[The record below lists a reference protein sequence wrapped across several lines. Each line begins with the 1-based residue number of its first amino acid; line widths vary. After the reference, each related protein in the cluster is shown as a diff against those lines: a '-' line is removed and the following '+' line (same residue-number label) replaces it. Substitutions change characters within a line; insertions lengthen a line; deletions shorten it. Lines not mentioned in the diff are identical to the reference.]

1 MKFWR
6 QVLAAVSA
14 AIVGFSGLQ
23 LPLAGGNLL
32 CVSADELTDGLIFT
46 VSGGEATVTDCT
58 STASEIVIP
67 SEYEGYPV
75 TAIGEKVFYDCDT
88 LVSVTIPQGVT
99 TLGDYAF
106 GYCDNLTTIYMPVSV
121 TSWGYGVSYD
131 CLSLSDVYYEGT
143 STEWENIDQ
152 GEANG
157 YLLNIATTH
166 YNYVYPDGTGT
177 SSGLTFTVSGGEAT
191 LTDCTSTASEIVIP
205 SEYEGY
211 PVTAIGENA
220 FYDCDT
226 LVSVTIPQGV
236 TTLGDYA
243 FGYCD
248 NLTTIYMPV
257 SVTSWGYGVS
267 YDCLSLSDVYYEGTF
282 TEWENIDQGEANGYL
297 QNIATKHYNA
307 YDTAGT
313 QSVWSLGKMTVR
325 PEDGMEEDLNFD
337 ICIKNAMDSYGIQ
350 GAIWLPEITARL
362 LYWPYM
368 ADSALVG
375 DVYNSARL
383 TANMNKVLYNEG
395 NEIYFALDSSSLMTP
410 ETDSGVLMQLTFSVP
425 DEETVVALAEEYGLE
440 LETDEYGTYYYEF
453 PVCWMENGYDE
464 AISDGEIIELP
475 HYAYVNSDNQDVF
488 SDNVVLEDGYIR
500 VEMPLY
506 EETTETTTVE
516 TTTTTTTSNWVTT
529 PTSYTTTDWMTTPTT
544 YTTTTDWMTTPTTY
558 TTTTDWMTMPT
569 TYTTTSERTTTS
581 TSYITTSTTETTY
594 TTTNTTA
601 TTETTDTTAITETTA
616 TVTTKNDSGVYI
628 ELGKP
633 DTSQLYAGNSFRLLY
648 STNAK
653 NLIWRSTDDSI
664 ATVDDSGMLTILGS
678 GTVSVIVIVQE
689 DPTQTDTITIT
700 IPETLQTT
708 DTTSDTTGDT
718 GTTTTTTPSVEMGVR
733 GDVDLDGD
741 VDADDAYQVLIY
753 YARHSVGD
761 AAYTFQENAA
771 LEVQVIQQADVN
783 QSGTVDADD
792 AYLILC
798 YYAKVS
804 VGITDIHWE
813 DLM

>member
-558 TTTTDWMTMPT
+558 TTTTDWMTTPT
-569 TYTTTSERTTTS
+569 TYTTTTDWMTTP
-581 TSYITTSTTETTY
+581 TTY
-594 TTTNTTA
+594 TTTTDWMTTP
-601 TTETTDTTAITETTA
+601 TT
-616 TVTTKNDSGVYI
+616 Y
-628 ELGKP
+628 
-633 DTSQLYAGNSFRLLY
+633 
-648 STNAK
+648 
-653 NLIWRSTDDSI
+653 
-664 ATVDDSGMLTILGS
+664 
-678 GTVSVIVIVQE
+678 
-689 DPTQTDTITIT
+689 
-700 IPETLQTT
+700 
-708 DTTSDTTGDT
+708 
-718 GTTTTTTPSVEMGVR
+718 TTTTDWMTTPTT
-733 GDVDLDGD
+733 
-741 VDADDAYQVLIY
+741 
-753 YARHSVGD
+753 
-761 AAYTFQENAA
+761 YT
-771 LEVQVIQQADVN
+771 
-783 QSGTVDADD
+783 T
-792 AYLILC
+792 
-798 YYAKVS
+798 
-804 VGITDIHWE
+804 TT
-813 DLM
+813 